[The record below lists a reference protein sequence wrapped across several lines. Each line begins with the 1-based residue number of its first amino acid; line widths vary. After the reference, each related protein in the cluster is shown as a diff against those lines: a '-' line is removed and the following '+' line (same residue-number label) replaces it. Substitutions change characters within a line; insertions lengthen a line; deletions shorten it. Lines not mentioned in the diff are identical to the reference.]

1 MILSFSV
8 YEHSIFLNLLRSFM
22 FLNKFLWFLNNHL
35 MNLLLNLFLSG
46 TLKITYLILLLEV
59 YRYGIDFFILI
70 LYLESLL

>member
-22 FLNKFLWFLNNHL
+22 FLNKLLWFLNNHL